1 MDQRVG
7 STFFLPGHGLQAE
20 FPYFIGY
27 MDIQERA
34 RLIEQ
39 LLTPFLAAEGLI
51 PWGIELSSA
60 GHRELLRIFID
71 LSPEAR
77 AARGHADREAGVTVD
92 HCAAVSRHAGYLLD
106 VEDVMPG
113 PYLLEVSSPG
123 IERRFFTPG
132 QLAGYIGREIEV
144 TLVLPRAGRRRF
156 RGILTGAAGEAFTMT
171 ADPGP
176 KQTAVDFA
184 WDDVKKARLVH
195 RFPDAAGDPG
205 QEHFHGPS
213 EVTP

>member
-1 MDQRVG
+1 
-7 STFFLPGHGLQAE
+7 
-20 FPYFIGY
+20 

-34 RLIEQ
+34 RLIEK
-39 LLTPFLAAEGLI
+39 LLIPFLAAEGLV

-71 LSPEAR
+71 LSPEAK
-77 AARGHADREAGVTVD
+77 AARDQAEREAGVTVD

-113 PYLLEVSSPG
+113 PYVLEVSSPG

-132 QLAGYIGREIEV
+132 QLAGHVGREIEV
-144 TLVLPRAGRRRF
+144 TLLSPRAGRRRF
-156 RGILTGAAGEAFTMT
+156 RGILTGAAGESFTMT

-184 WDDVKKARLVH
+184 WNDVKKARLVH
-195 RFPDAAGDPG
+195 RFPDAADDPG